1 MGGANEDEFVDGLST
16 GVQEDHTLTP
26 HYSPLATSQMAPVF
40 PASSKGPPLPSPPD
54 GYPQLPSL
62 HHAHTTLGGS
72 HPHYS
77 HPNSDREHWQQMD
90 PPIDGLL
97 EDGDSTLQVD
107 LEFLQSATLQDEDF
121 LRQLYLRCGRDLERT
136 MDVALVHTQDDTSD
150 YGSEERHAY
159 SGGSDPEMDS
169 NTESEFLYV
178 SPRVDVTEEGEEE
191 EVGPAMEVP
200 EDSNLV
206 LRLSTTMAT
215 HLQQLFGEVDKTLF
229 SDGTCPSA
237 CEYVP

>member
-1 MGGANEDEFVDGLST
+1 
-16 GVQEDHTLTP
+16 
-26 HYSPLATSQMAPVF
+26 
-40 PASSKGPPLPSPPD
+40 
-54 GYPQLPSL
+54 
-62 HHAHTTLGGS
+62 
-72 HPHYS
+72 
-77 HPNSDREHWQQMD
+77 
-90 PPIDGLL
+90 
-97 EDGDSTLQVD
+97 
-107 LEFLQSATLQDEDF
+107 
-121 LRQLYLRCGRDLERT
+121 

-178 SPRVDVTEEGEEE
+178 SPRVDVTEEGEE
-191 EVGPAMEVP
+191 VGPAMEVP